1 MADQR
6 RKFLLQ
12 SLVLLMA
19 VCWPQQVA
27 GGSAHAAH
35 MKNGDGGKWAA
46 HAHRHHHRVDDP
58 MASNNNNNNNNQ
70 DYVQDMASAS
80 DDNLI
85 DYETDDNAETGSND
99 VNVSDASPLMGVL
112 PEPGTYMASNCT
124 SCIQRE
130 ELRRRNL
137 EVIKDQILSKLG
149 MQRAPNMTGR
159 LPPRIPPLDHL
170 LDLYGMQGDA
180 PPGRHSAGVHH
191 HAHHQHQQSDQA
203 FQTGPVYDE
212 EDDDF
217 HARTEKVIAFSQ
229 LLPQVR
235 QALKRTESTTTKG
248 MESIYFKFSDKVTR
262 SSKVDKAHLW
272 LYIQNQQPPS
282 SGNHGHQR
290 HHHHHHHQ
298 QAQVISKS
306 ASANASTV
314 WIHIYKVVRVPEG
327 ESPVLNPVRMTR
339 VALPPLLELVDK
351 VPASAGKQQSQAQS
365 GGWVSFEVRKVVA
378 DWFRWPEDNLGL
390 VVHAVS
396 GDQHAP
402 PPPTFN
408 ANGAA
413 AAPAAAT
420 TPTAASSASSGAS
433 KSLPF
438 IVNDH
443 VSADGALMPFV
454 EVVTT
459 DGRKHR
465 TKRTIGLNCDETSS
479 ETRCCRYPLTVDFV
493 EFGWDWIIAP
503 KKYEANYCSG
513 ECPYVFL
520 QKYPHTHIVQQANPA
535 GTAGPCC
542 APRKMSPI
550 SMLYFDNEFNII
562 HGNLPGMV
570 VDRCGCS

>member
-112 PEPGTYMASNCT
+112 PEPGTYIASNCT

-180 PPGRHSAGVHH
+180 PPGRHPAGVHH

-229 LLPQVR
+229 LCKFFVVFL
-235 QALKRTESTTTKG
+235 
-248 MESIYFKFSDKVTR
+248 FK
-262 SSKVDKAHLW
+262 
-272 LYIQNQQPPS
+272 
-282 SGNHGHQR
+282 
-290 HHHHHHHQ
+290 
-298 QAQVISKS
+298 
-306 ASANASTV
+306 
-314 WIHIYKVVRVPEG
+314 
-327 ESPVLNPVRMTR
+327 
-339 VALPPLLELVDK
+339 
-351 VPASAGKQQSQAQS
+351 
-365 GGWVSFEVRKVVA
+365 SF
-378 DWFRWPEDNLGL
+378 
-390 VVHAVS
+390 
-396 GDQHAP
+396 
-402 PPPTFN
+402 PPTRF
-408 ANGAA
+408 
-413 AAPAAAT
+413 
-420 TPTAASSASSGAS
+420 
-433 KSLPF
+433 
-438 IVNDH
+438 
-443 VSADGALMPFV
+443 
-454 EVVTT
+454 
-459 DGRKHR
+459 RKCLR
-465 TKRTIGLNCDETSS
+465 ISWLNQC
-479 ETRCCRYPLTVDFV
+479 ETRFV
-493 EFGWDWIIAP
+493 SQSIDI
-503 KKYEANYCSG
+503 
-513 ECPYVFL
+513 
-520 QKYPHTHIVQQANPA
+520 
-535 GTAGPCC
+535 
-542 APRKMSPI
+542 
-550 SMLYFDNEFNII
+550 
-562 HGNLPGMV
+562 
-570 VDRCGCS
+570 